1 MVNAYNS
8 QYIFYNDAG
17 GAILVIRGRSYDPE
31 NLNKTRKHIRV
42 NTKDLLN
49 CVKSDIRHEDQ
60 KSGILSFTDSSKQTA
75 LITGIDYLDGV
86 TATVEMPTIELFRCM
101 GLELR
106 NQDISE
112 LYRVDGLSY
121 LNQYMGRD

>member
-17 GAILVIRGRSYDPE
+17 GAILVIRGILHDPE
-31 NLNKTRKHIRV
+31 SLNKTRKHIRV

-49 CVKSDIRHEDQ
+49 CVKSDIRHDDQ
-60 KSGILSFTDSSKQTA
+60 KSRILSFTDLSKQTA
-75 LITGIDYLDGV
+75 LITGIDYLDDV
-86 TATVEMPTIELFRCM
+86 TTTVEIPAIELFRCM

-106 NQDISE
+106 NQAILE
-112 LYRVDGLSY
+112 LYAVDGLSY
-121 LNQYMGRD
+121 LKQYMRRD